1 MPGYL
6 DTIASRILGL
16 RRGAEPMDTPEEI
29 AEALS
34 SVPRP
39 APASVSTVPPSVELR
54 SEPVDTMGSRSAM
67 PPIIHRPAPPRRSP
81 MLSRF
86 VLTVVVLL
94 AMVVVGVGAWTLGKS
109 LGTEPAVP
117 SASPSTPAE
126 EGQAAGKPTEVKI
139 AGATGFDPLGDG
151 EERNELAALAIDGSA
166 TTDWHTETYGGPDFG
181 RLKEGVGLLLDLGK
195 ETRLT
200 QAVIDF
206 GESGGTVELRTGTS
220 PEPDSLKTFLTRK
233 DVSGKVTFDLN
244 GSSPTRYLL
253 VWFTEL
259 PPHGQG
265 YRTMI
270 RDVKLMAAKDRPG
283 RFDLVYALCRSQ
295 REVWWHH
302 RAREPLGIGRPVTSP
317 PDFPQPADPSGQPVL
332 SDADLLTRHI
342 GGDTTAFSEIVKRHR
357 DRMWAVALRTLGD
370 PDEAAD
376 AVQDAFVSAYRK
388 AESFRGDAA
397 VTTWL
402 HRIVVN
408 ACLDR
413 MRRKSVR
420 PVADDELIEA
430 AERDM
435 PLPDQTA
442 EREVSLEVT
451 AALKL
456 LPTDQRAALVLVDM
470 MGYSVEDAAAVLD
483 VPIRNGE
490 ESMCAGRAKL
500 APILSH
506 LRNRS
511 DLTRVSSPKG
521 AELRDG

>member
-1 MPGYL
+1 MNESAGATLWKAIDEVLARPVAVHTFSPDFERQHEVVIAARAASRLTDPRLTQVFDAADEDGVAYVVSEWVSGETLLDLLSAGPLEAERGAALVAEAAEAMAHAHAHGLAHLNLTPNRLMWTSGNTVKLLGVGVDAAILDAADGLSEQELAHADAQGLGRLLYAALTGHWPSPDDECGLPEAPRDDDHYCTPRQVTAGVPGYL
-6 DTIASRILGL
+6 DTIASRILRL

-67 PPIIHRPAPPRRSP
+67 PPIIHRPPPPRRSP

-109 LGTEPAVP
+109 LGAEPAVP
-117 SASPSTPAE
+117 SASPTSPAE

-139 AGATGFDPLGDG
+139 AGAIGFDPLGDG

-233 DVSGKVTFDLN
+233 DVTGKVTFDLN
-244 GSSPTRYLL
+244 GSSATRYLL

-270 RDVKLMAAKDRPG
+270 RDVKLMAAKG
-283 RFDLVYALCRSQ
+283 
-295 REVWWHH
+295 
-302 RAREPLGIGRPVTSP
+302 
-317 PDFPQPADPSGQPVL
+317 
-332 SDADLLTRHI
+332 
-342 GGDTTAFSEIVKRHR
+342 
-357 DRMWAVALRTLGD
+357 
-370 PDEAAD
+370 
-376 AVQDAFVSAYRK
+376 
-388 AESFRGDAA
+388 
-397 VTTWL
+397 
-402 HRIVVN
+402 
-408 ACLDR
+408 
-413 MRRKSVR
+413 
-420 PVADDELIEA
+420 
-430 AERDM
+430 
-435 PLPDQTA
+435 
-442 EREVSLEVT
+442 
-451 AALKL
+451 
-456 LPTDQRAALVLVDM
+456 
-470 MGYSVEDAAAVLD
+470 
-483 VPIRNGE
+483 
-490 ESMCAGRAKL
+490 
-500 APILSH
+500 
-506 LRNRS
+506 
-511 DLTRVSSPKG
+511 
-521 AELRDG
+521 

>member
-1 MPGYL
+1 MNESAGATLWKAIDEVLARPVAVHTFSPDFERQHEVVIAARAASRLTDPRLTQVFDAADEDGVAYVVSEWVSGETLLDLLSAGPLEAERGAALVAEAAEAMAHAHAHGLAHLNLTPNRLMWTSGNTVKLLGVGVDAAILDAADGLSEQELAHADAQGLGRLLYAALTGHWPSPDDECGLPEAPRDDDHYCTPRQVTAGVPGYL

-39 APASVSTVPPSVELR
+39 APASVSTVPPAVELR

-67 PPIIHRPAPPRRSP
+67 PPIIHRPPPPRRSP

-139 AGATGFDPLGDG
+139 AGAIGFDPLGDG

-220 PEPDSLKTFLTRK
+220 PEPGSLKTFLTRK
-233 DVSGKVTFDLN
+233 DVTGKVTFDLN
-244 GSSPTRYLL
+244 GSSATRYLL

-270 RDVKLMAAKDRPG
+270 RDVKLMAAKG
-283 RFDLVYALCRSQ
+283 
-295 REVWWHH
+295 
-302 RAREPLGIGRPVTSP
+302 
-317 PDFPQPADPSGQPVL
+317 
-332 SDADLLTRHI
+332 
-342 GGDTTAFSEIVKRHR
+342 
-357 DRMWAVALRTLGD
+357 
-370 PDEAAD
+370 
-376 AVQDAFVSAYRK
+376 
-388 AESFRGDAA
+388 
-397 VTTWL
+397 
-402 HRIVVN
+402 
-408 ACLDR
+408 
-413 MRRKSVR
+413 
-420 PVADDELIEA
+420 
-430 AERDM
+430 
-435 PLPDQTA
+435 
-442 EREVSLEVT
+442 
-451 AALKL
+451 
-456 LPTDQRAALVLVDM
+456 
-470 MGYSVEDAAAVLD
+470 
-483 VPIRNGE
+483 
-490 ESMCAGRAKL
+490 
-500 APILSH
+500 
-506 LRNRS
+506 
-511 DLTRVSSPKG
+511 
-521 AELRDG
+521 